1 MTEQI
6 TAVRNFAATADWQKM
21 WTQLR
26 VIASMEYRRNVFTKR
41 GLWIYFLAFAPVVII
56 AVHALDTWG
65 KCNAGMGEDTKILA
79 GIIMYFY
86 VRLGIFFGCLGL
98 FTWLFRGEIV
108 QKSLHYYF
116 LAPVRREVLVLG
128 KFAAGVA
135 TAVTLFGAGVLL
147 SYVFMYG
154 HFGMAG
160 QNFTFDGPGL
170 GHLRNYLLITVLA
183 CAGYGSIF
191 LAMSLVF
198 KNPII
203 PGTIVFLWETING
216 VFPPLVQKASITF
229 YLKNL
234 APVELPTEGILAL
247 FTVVAEPVPMWL
259 AIPGLGLVVAAML
272 AFACWRIHSLEISYS
287 AE

>member
-1 MTEQI
+1 MTALQKI
-6 TAVRNFAATADWQKM
+6 AAAGDWQKW
-21 WTQLR
+21 WTQFR
-26 VIASMEYRRNVFTKR
+26 VIAVTEFRRNVFTRR
-41 GLWIYFLAFAPVVII
+41 GLYIYFLAFAPVAII
-56 AVHALDTWG
+56 AVHALDSPMG
-65 KCNAGMGEDTKILA
+65 RECSMGEDTKILA
-79 GIIMYFY
+79 GIIMFFY

-135 TAVTLFGAGVLL
+135 TAVALFGGGVLL
-147 SYVFMYG
+147 SYVLMYG
-154 HFGMAG
+154 HFGVAG

-170 GHLRNYLLITVLA
+170 GHLRDYLLITVLA
-183 CAGYGSIF
+183 CVGYGSIF
-191 LAMSLVF
+191 LALSLVV
-198 KNPII
+198 KNPIV
-203 PGTIVFLWETING
+203 PGTMVFLWETISG
-216 VFPPLVQKASITF
+216 VFPPLVQKLSITF

-247 FTVVAEPVPMWL
+247 FTVVAEPVPLWL
-259 AIPGLGLVVAAML
+259 ALPGLGLVVAAML
-272 AFACWRIHSLEISYS
+272 VFACWRIHSLEISYS